1 MSSKKAPIKVQP
13 KKAAPQKKPARKPA
27 KAPAKKAPKSP
38 QKKSAK
44 KVRVLTPEQRERK
57 NRLARERRVAK
68 RLGQQ
73 KKPLKAVKPPK
84 AKTCELKSTSFL
96 NFKKPGKCGGSC
108 GSCGGC
114 GAIRKAFADAPKDR
128 KCCSA
133 PVRMTVEEARQV
145 RDAAAMVAAALDCA
159 LEALRDVREASE
171 FERLF
176 DEVSK
181 VVDGNEMA

>member
-1 MSSKKAPIKVQP
+1 MSSKKAPIKAQP
-13 KKAAPQKKPARKPA
+13 KKGAPQKKPAVKPA

-44 KVRVLTPEQRERK
+44 KARVLTPEQRERK
-57 NRLARERRVAK
+57 NRLARERRAAK
-68 RLGQQ
+68 RIAQH
-73 KKPLKAVKPPK
+73 KKPVKAPK
-84 AKTCELKSTSFL
+84 AKACEP
-96 NFKKPGKCGGSC
+96 KKPVKCGGSC

-114 GAIRKAFADAPKDR
+114 GAIRKAFADAPKA
-128 KCCSA
+128 KNCCSGE
-133 PVRMTVEEARQV
+133 PVRMTAEEARQV

-159 LEALRDVREASE
+159 LDALRDVREASE

>member
-1 MSSKKAPIKVQP
+1 MSSKKAPIKAQS

-57 NRLARERRVAK
+57 NRLARERRAAK
-68 RLGQQ
+68 RLAQQ
-73 KKPLKAVKPPK
+73 KKPLKAPK
-84 AKTCELKSTSFL
+84 TKTCEQ
-96 NFKKPGKCGGSC
+96 KKPGKCGGSC

-128 KCCSA
+128 KCCSE